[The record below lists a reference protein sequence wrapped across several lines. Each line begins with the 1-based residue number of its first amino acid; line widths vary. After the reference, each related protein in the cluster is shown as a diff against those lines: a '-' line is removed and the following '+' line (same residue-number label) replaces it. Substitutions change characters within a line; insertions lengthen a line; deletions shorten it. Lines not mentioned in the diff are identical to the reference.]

1 MAELMDLP
9 VDLMINILLRF
20 PAKTLLQFKC
30 VCKLWCQIISSP
42 HFTQIHL
49 DQTLAQSNPIR
60 RFVFSA
66 PHLSS
71 AEFDTFDRVSNLENP
86 FGVGGFAHVV
96 GCCHGLLC
104 LCNYDVHLTILLYNP
119 TTRTQKILPFLPKP
133 SSLPHRYCFGFGY
146 DTVSKDYKFV
156 RILQSDEGTSPFRSQ
171 VMVYSLKTDSWV
183 RGPNVPQPFFSDR
196 DNGVLVGGSL
206 HWAHG
211 IYKGIEKHYS
221 IISFSL
227 SDHSFGE
234 VPQPEYGE
242 EFINLRVGVLDEC
255 FCLLVNDLDYS
266 DIWVMKQYGVASS
279 WTKLFRIGHFQK
291 HMFFEWPIGYSL
303 NRRELL
309 LQQNIWRVVSFD
321 LETQTFKDIKVC
333 DFSRCIDTQVCV
345 ENLLML
351 KDAGSETQDT
361 DPQLVKKRRRWKRLA
376 HKTSNNWVSI

>member
-9 VDLMINILLRF
+9 MDLMINILLRF
-20 PAKTLLQFKC
+20 PAKPLLQFKC
-30 VCKLWCQIISSP
+30 VCKIWCQLISSL
-42 HFTQIHL
+42 HFTQTHL

-86 FGVGGFAHVV
+86 FGIEGFAHVV

-104 LCNYDVHLTILLYNP
+104 LCNYDLHLTILLYNP
-119 TTRTQKILPFLPKP
+119 TTRTQKRLPFLAKP
-133 SSLPHRYCFGFGY
+133 STLPHRYCFGFGY
-146 DTVSKDYKFV
+146 DGVSKDYKFV

-171 VMVYSLKTDSWV
+171 VMVYSLRADSWV
-183 RGPNVPQPFFSDR
+183 QGPNVPQPFFSDR
-196 DNGVLVGGSL
+196 DNGVLVDGTL

-211 IYKGIEKHYS
+211 VYDGIQKHYS
-221 IISFSL
+221 IVSFNL
-227 SDHSFGE
+227 NDHSFGE

-242 EFINLRVGVLDEC
+242 EFINLRVGVLDGC

-279 WTKLFRIGHFQK
+279 WTRLFRVGHLQK

-321 LETQTFKDIKVC
+321 LETKIFKDIKVC

-351 KDAGSETQDT
+351 KDSESEVEDA
-361 DPQLVKKRRRWKRLA
+361 DLQLAKKRRRWKRFT
-376 HKTSNNWVSI
+376 HKTRTNR